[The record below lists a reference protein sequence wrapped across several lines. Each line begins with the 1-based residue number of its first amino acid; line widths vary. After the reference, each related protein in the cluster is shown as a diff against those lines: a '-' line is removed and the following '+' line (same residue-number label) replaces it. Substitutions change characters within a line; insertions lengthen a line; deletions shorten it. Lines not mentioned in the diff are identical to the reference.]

1 MPEKVSIMT
10 VAELKSG
17 QKVRAKKGNKQR
29 KGSESEISVSTSSSN
44 PVELELV
51 EHEPKQKEEFSTL
64 SELSAGDTIVVAV
77 EVLEELT
84 SLEVA
89 DRHRLE
95 LKIERAFYEA
105 GCALRELRERRLYRS
120 THKNFEEYC
129 RARFNYSRDT
139 AYLKIAA
146 TVVYDNIQKFLPTNG
161 RQIPLPTNERQL
173 RDLAKGDLEP
183 EVQAAAWL
191 QGVEEAGGKVPSG
204 RIVKGIVQRLKE
216 KPLFLATDFC
226 RLGDVFTLTKLEGTE
241 RKYNGCWAIA
251 IALNN
256 FTVEVDVHDATLN
269 VKPENLNRIDCPEV
283 HRQLPQIHKRIKR
296 LRNCG
301 ILDRCAYTVLESLG
315 RQTYLTP
322 VEEGLLQWLEKYYG
336 VDQN

>member
-1 MPEKVSIMT
+1 MT
-10 VAELKSG
+10 AELEFKPG
-17 QKVRAKKGNKQR
+17 KEVHAKKAKKQQKR
-29 KGSESEISVSTSSSN
+29 SGSKILVPTSSN
-44 PVELELV
+44 PLECELV
-51 EHEPKQKEEFSTL
+51 EGEPKLREEFSTL
-64 SELSAGDTIVVAV
+64 SELSAVDTAVVAV

-84 SLEVA
+84 EEEVA

-120 THKNFEEYC
+120 THKTFEEYC

-146 TVVYDNIQKFLPTNG
+146 AVVCDNIQKFLPTNG
-161 RQIPLPTNERQL
+161 RQIPMPTNERQL
-173 RDLAKGDLEP
+173 RDLAKANFEP
-183 EVQAAAWL
+183 EIQAAAWL

-204 RIVKGIVQRLKE
+204 RIVKGIVERLKE
-216 KPLFLATDFC
+216 KPLSLATDFC
-226 RLGDVFTLTKLEGTE
+226 QIGDVFTLTRLEGSE

-251 IALNN
+251 SVLND
-256 FTVEVDVHDATLN
+256 FTVEVDVHDTTLN
-269 VKPENLNRIDCPEV
+269 VKPENLNKIDSPEV
-283 HRQLPQIHKRIKR
+283 HRQLPQILKRIKR
-296 LRNCG
+296 LRSG
-301 ILDRCAYTVLESLG
+301 GMLDRCAYTVLESLG

-336 VDQN
+336 LGDKEN